1 MATGCEES
9 ASKKQKGHRL
19 ASPTATASNQG
30 RPTEATAVTR
40 EGSWALM
47 GVPLQSRASACP
59 GHGALTHS
67 SRGAALTQ
75 RPLEQ
80 PPYWS
85 LLSAEAP
92 PTPPQ
97 SPPHTAF
104 SPTHTVKYFSKGV
117 SIVPQEPSGL
127 LLVSRCLA
135 LTPGMALT
143 SPLIQALHFIVRQSE
158 T

>member
-19 ASPTATASNQG
+19 ASPTAAASNQG

-67 SRGAALTQ
+67 SRGSGPNTEAIRTASILV
-75 RPLEQ
+75 
-80 PPYWS
+80 PPFCRGSPNTSPVTSPYRLLPNTHSEILLKGS
-85 LLSAEAP
+85 LHRATGTFGA
-92 PTPPQ
+92 T
-97 SPPHTAF
+97 
-104 SPTHTVKYFSKGV
+104 
-117 SIVPQEPSGL
+117 SGL
-127 LLVSRCLA
+127 KM
-135 LTPGMALT
+135 PGSYT
-143 SPLIQALHFIVRQSE
+143 
-158 T
+158 

>member
-1 MATGCEES
+1 M
-9 ASKKQKGHRL
+9 KRVL
-19 ASPTATASNQG
+19 AKNRRGTDLP
-30 RPTEATAVTR
+30 
-40 EGSWALM
+40 
-47 GVPLQSRASACP
+47 VPLPQLPTRAAPRRPQQSPEKAPGHWWGCHSRAGLPPVP
-59 GHGALTHS
+59 GMVPSHTPAGA
-67 SRGAALTQ
+67 AALTQ

-97 SPPHTAF
+97 SLPHTAF
-104 SPTHTVKYFSKGV
+104 SPTHTVKYFWKGV

-127 LLVSRCLA
+127 LPVSRCLA
-135 LTPGMALT
+135 LTPRMALT